1 VVVIVQR
8 VAKAEVVV
16 DKAKVAEIGKGIL
29 AFLGIASVDDGSQIQ
44 YLCRK
49 LSGLRIFADDQ
60 GKMNLSVQDVDG
72 EILVVSQFTLCANIE
87 RGRRPDFFTAAEP
100 VKAEKMYLDFVN
112 ELRANQVKVK
122 TGIFGANM
130 QISLTNDGPV
140 TFILQK

>member
-1 VVVIVQR
+1 MVVIVQR